1 MSRDQS
7 RENADELISAYV
19 DGVSELAPDDRRR
32 VEAHL
37 AGDPAARTDETATRA
52 MLDRLRAMPHEGD
65 EPDWS
70 AMERSIRAAVGDEVP
85 RPWWRAWRWLVPVMS
100 CATAAAV
107 LLMLWSRPRTRPV
120 REPVQAPVR
129 ATLPAPVAPDPE
141 ALDEAVLPLWLDG
154 AEVDVDLSAA
164 DLLRVPGIADDDA
177 PGEPDGDGMALLP
190 ASDLE
195 WVDQLDDA
203 GMARAERWLS
213 DGRGGH
219 GGDGGSAPARPARK
233 KS

>member
-1 MSRDQS
+1 MSRDKS
-7 RENADELISAYV
+7 REDAAELISAYV
-19 DGVSELAPDDRRR
+19 DGVSELAPEDRRS

-37 AGDPAARTDETATRA
+37 AGEPAARTDEAATRA
-52 MLDRLRAMPHEGD
+52 LLGQLRAMPHEGD

-107 LLMLWSRPRTRPV
+107 LLMLWSRPHPRPDRDPTPRPV
-120 REPVQAPVR
+120 ARGSQ
-129 ATLPAPVAPDPE
+129 PAPAVPVPE
-141 ALDEAVLPLWLDG
+141 AIDEAVVPLWLDG

-164 DLLRVPGIADDDA
+164 DMLRVPGITDDDA
-177 PGEPDGDGMALLP
+177 PGEADGDGVALLP

-195 WVDQLDDA
+195 WVDHLDDA
-203 GMARAERWLS
+203 AMARAERWLS
-213 DGRGGH
+213 SGAA
-219 GGDGGSAPARPARK
+219 SPARK